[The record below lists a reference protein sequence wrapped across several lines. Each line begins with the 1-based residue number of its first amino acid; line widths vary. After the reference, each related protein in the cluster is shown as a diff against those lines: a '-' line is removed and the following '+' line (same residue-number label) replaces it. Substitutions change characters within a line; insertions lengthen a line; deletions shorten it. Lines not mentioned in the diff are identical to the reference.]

1 MSVFRAAVLASL
13 LTFCGVPAHAQTTPA
28 PMTPAEA
35 IAYVELVDKARQL
48 SAESPDL
55 AAPLFADAA
64 RRYPDD
70 GDVWLGLA
78 TALRK
83 LNRPAEAIAAYRN
96 VLVHGSRMPS
106 NARYW
111 IAVQQAGMG
120 DADAAIATLEQ
131 LVFEDHDLDRP
142 GLWDDASF
150 TSLKANPRFAAIV
163 GRTADPALDRTAGRR
178 ADLIHLIAEI
188 GRLAPGWRGRPLP
201 ARTLAIH
208 RDLHDKAA
216 TLTDDE
222 MLAGMNRLLASL
234 ELGHTLFWGASPSG
248 PQPGD
253 RHAFT
258 YLPVLFHAFPEGL
271 FIVSAAP
278 EHAALIGARLVALE
292 ATPADQAIAKVTGAT
307 SASGPIE
314 SLWTTPVRLSEVQL
328 LHGLGVIDDP
338 KAVTL
343 TIERNGV
350 RQDIALTPGAQNPR
364 SKLPAPP
371 NVPAPRFLA
380 HVDEAHWL
388 EALPGRSAVYAQVN
402 QIADDPDETLAA
414 FGLRLRQTLGET
426 GARAVVLDL
435 RHNNGGNTFTYVE
448 LLRTLTAF
456 STQPDKRVYVLIGR
470 SVYSAAANLTTD
482 LERLVQ
488 PVFVGEATAMTGNQD
503 GDEGAVRLPWSGLR
517 ATVSGVD
524 WQLSHPWDKRASIT
538 PHVPVSLT
546 ADAYF
551 GGRDPV
557 MDAVLALLD
566 RR

>member
-1 MSVFRAAVLASL
+1 MSIFRAAVLASL
-13 LTFCGVPAHAQTTPA
+13 LTACNSPVRAQMTTA
-28 PMTPAEA
+28 PMTPSEA
-35 IAYVELVDKARQL
+35 VAYADLVEQARKL
-48 SAESPDL
+48 SAEAPDR
-55 AAPLFADAA
+55 AAPLFAEAT
-64 RRYPDD
+64 RRYPAD

-83 LNRPAEAIAAYRN
+83 LNRPAEAIAAYRQ
-96 VLVHGSRMPS
+96 VLALGSRMPS

-120 DADAAIATLEQ
+120 NAEAALATLNQ

-142 GLWDDASF
+142 GLWDDDSF
-150 TSLKANPRFAAIV
+150 ASLKADPRFAVIT
-163 GRTADPALDRTAGRR
+163 GRTADPSLARTAGRR
-178 ADLIHLIAEI
+178 ADLDHLIAEI
-188 GRLAPGWRGRPLP
+188 GRLAPAWRGRDLP

-234 ELGHTLFWGASPSG
+234 ELGHTLFWGVSPSG

-253 RHAFT
+253 RQTFT

-271 FIVSAAP
+271 FIVSASP
-278 EHAALIGARLVALE
+278 ELTGLIGARLISME
-292 ATPADQAIAKVTGAT
+292 GTPAEQAIAQVSGAS

-314 SLWTTPVRLSEVQL
+314 SLWTTPVRLSEIQL
-328 LHGLGVIDDP
+328 LRGLGVIENSH
-338 KAVTL
+338 AITLTVERNGAQQNVTL
-343 TIERNGV
+343 T
-350 RQDIALTPGAQNPR
+350 PGQQNPR
-364 SKLPAPP
+364 RKLPAPP
-371 NVPAPRFLA
+371 GVAAPRFVA
-380 HVDEAHWL
+380 HIDQAHWL
-388 EALPGRSAVYAQVN
+388 EPLPDRSAVYVQVN

-414 FGLRLRQTLGET
+414 FGLRLRQVLAET
-426 GARAVVLDL
+426 DARNVVLDL

-456 STQPDKRVYVLIGR
+456 STQPDRRVYVLIGR

-551 GGRDPV
+551 AGRDPV
-557 MDAVLALLD
+557 MDAVLVLLD